1 MVHVFSRFGAPLQL
15 LSDRGPEFESELFS
29 QLMQWMEIDKIRTTA
44 YKPSTNGVV
53 ERFHRTLNS
62 MLGKVVSASQR
73 DWDDRLPSVMAAY
86 RASPHSSTGFT
97 PNRLF
102 LGRENRMP
110 LDLVMGLP
118 LQESVGDATVDDF
131 VVDQREKAETAYR
144 TAREHLGVAA
154 ERRKKAYDARVKP
167 NEFELGSRVWYF
179 YPRRFTKKSPKWQQN
194 YTGPYE
200 VIRVIPPVNYVLRR
214 TPKSKPFV
222 VHADKLKKCYAQSP
236 ETEAVAAEK
245 SSPVEPDC
253 GDTPADRVHQRK
265 RQVYSP
271 RRFLD

>member
-1 MVHVFSRFGAPLQL
+1 MKL
-15 LSDRGPEFESELFS
+15 
-29 QLMQWMEIDKIRTTA
+29 
-44 YKPSTNGVV
+44 
-53 ERFHRTLNS
+53 
-62 MLGKVVSASQR
+62 
-73 DWDDRLPSVMAAY
+73 
-86 RASPHSSTGFT
+86 
-97 PNRLF
+97 
-102 LGRENRMP
+102 
-110 LDLVMGLP
+110 
-118 LQESVGDATVDDF
+118 
-131 VVDQREKAETAYR
+131 
-144 TAREHLGVAA
+144 
-154 ERRKKAYDARVKP
+154 

-222 VHADKLKKCYAQSP
+222 VHADKLKKCYAQSS

-265 RQVYSP
+265 RQVHSP